1 MKHFRSVTNANALAR
16 RFGGGVSIPP
26 AFVANLKL
34 LGNTTTTTFI
44 MKYDT
49 SGNIKWVNPIP
60 TGASFTSGTFGYVAA
75 NSTGVYFCGVYS
87 NGPITLVNSDGSS
100 SSYTLPAYSGQQ
112 SFLVKYD
119 TSGIV
124 KWGVSILPF
133 DYALSLCPIVVTTDS
148 TGIYVAGEY
157 TAGPGLD
164 EPLVVSNADGGGSV
178 TLPGTTGSS
187 DGFLVKYNTSGVV
200 QWAALLGG
208 IYFDY
213 GNAVATD
220 STGVYLAGQY
230 TNATTPLV
238 LSNAGGIASSYTLPV
253 TALADAFLVKY
264 NTSGSVQWAVSISG
278 NGAND
283 SGNAVATDSTGVYLA
298 GQYSNT
304 TTPLVLSN
312 AGGSASS
319 YTLPASS
326 GTDAFLVKYNTS
338 GSVQWAASI
347 KGTSTDSGF
356 AVATD
361 STSVYS
367 AGLYNS
373 SSPITLL
380 NADGGSS
387 GKTLP
392 AGTGSFLVK
401 YDTTSGSVQS
411 VAAIPTLGGS
421 TGRAILVDT
430 TGIYLGGF
438 YRSPTLVPLINA
450 Y

>member
-238 LSNAGGIASSYTLPV
+238 LSNAGG
-253 TALADAFLVKY
+253 
-264 NTSGSVQWAVSISG
+264 
-278 NGAND
+278 
-283 SGNAVATDSTGVYLA
+283 
-298 GQYSNT
+298 
-304 TTPLVLSN
+304 
-312 AGGSASS
+312 SASS